1 MCRIIDVISK
11 KSIKVWSVKKKNDAI
26 ACRGPEEITWRKDK
40 MGWTMSN
47 KHWFESELNNWVV
60 SLINNSFFIQ
70 EEIKKV
76 RLDTNLSK
84 ISLDKLI
91 RLLNI
96 SVWYKVFFKNNK

>member
-1 MCRIIDVISK
+1 MCGIIDVISK
-11 KSIKVWSVKKKNDAI
+11 KSIKVWSVKKKNDEI
-26 ACRGPEEITWRKDK
+26 AWRKDK
-40 MGWTMSN
+40 MDWTMSN
-47 KHWFESELNNWVV
+47 EHWFESELNNWVV

-91 RLLNI
+91 GLLNI

>member
-1 MCRIIDVISK
+1 MYGIIDVISK

-26 ACRGPEEITWRKDK
+26 ARWGPDEITWRKDK
-40 MGWTMSN
+40 IGWTMLN
-47 KHWFESELNNWVV
+47 KHWIESELNNWVV
-60 SLINNSFFIQ
+60 SLIINSFFIQ